1 MSVHEILTAIQASRG
16 MPPFGTITIAR
27 RWIDKELESWE
38 ILDAAAAVY
47 MHLNELLRVGHRASD
62 VETCNLEGAYG
73 ECVSAELPLTS
84 GYLPCMHIAQSE
96 LTSHFSAPD
105 GSILSD
111 VTEELEVDEVKA
123 QKVVEDYQLP
133 EFPGGDAI
141 ARVPGMMKIARKV
154 MEKDGFH
161 GTFAFLLAGESILH
175 IQAMGFDSQRTKLL
189 SFERLARLVES
200 SRADG
205 LLVVGEMWMGVQT
218 ELEKKL
224 NTVLIPARDRVD
236 RTEGLSVY
244 AVTRDGRRSEQVCTV
259 TRGPNGETNCSDP
272 VEFDPG
278 IMNTMIPI
286 FRKWKEMELRG
297 L

>member
-1 MSVHEILTAIQASRG
+1 MSVQEILTAIKASRG
-16 MPPFGTITIAR
+16 MPPFGTITIGR

-47 MHLNELLRVGHRASD
+47 MHLNDLLRIGHQASD
-62 VETCNLEGAYG
+62 VETCNLEGTYR
-73 ECVSAELPLTS
+73 ECVNAELPRTS

-105 GSILSD
+105 GSALSD
-111 VTEELEVDEVKA
+111 VSEEFEVDEAKA
-123 QKVVEDYQLP
+123 QKAAKGYQLP
-133 EFPGGDAI
+133 DFPDGDAI
-141 ARVPGMMKIARKV
+141 ARVPGMMKIARQV
-154 MEKDGFH
+154 MEKDGYH
-161 GTFAFLLAGESILH
+161 GTFAFLLAGESVLH
-175 IQAMGFDSQRTKLL
+175 IQAMGFDSQRTKRL
-189 SFERLARLVES
+189 SFERLARLAES

-205 LLVVGEMWMGVQT
+205 VLVIGEMWTGVQT

-236 RTEGLSVY
+236 KTEALAVY

-272 VEFDPG
+272 VESDPG
-278 IMNTMIPI
+278 MMNTMIPI
-286 FRKWKEMELRG
+286 FRTWKEMELRG